1 MTSHLLEQITL
12 CVYLAEMKRSRFI
25 LPSILTAILVIVSG
39 IQATS
44 AQATQSLTVEGV
56 EFTWPDQVYAPQ
68 SLEESTNSF
77 FDVSYSNKSG
87 SDFYYVGYSMNEP
100 SGGVFPVFALKIG
113 VKNAST
119 GNLAGKMSFMYFLNF
134 TGPGNYPITL
144 CALKSLGAA
153 EVCAKSTVTF
163 VTTKPAPPK
172 VVAPPVVTPPVV
184 VAPPVV
190 TPPVAQAKKTITC
203 VKGKLTKKVTAVNPK
218 CPSGYKKK

>member
-1 MTSHLLEQITL
+1 MN
-12 CVYLAEMKRSRFI
+12 KSRFI
-25 LPSILTAILVIVSG
+25 LPALFTAILVIVSG
-39 IQATS
+39 IQATT

-77 FDVSYSNKSG
+77 LEVSYANKSG

-119 GNLAGKMSFMYFLNF
+119 GNLPGKMSFMYFLNF

-172 VVAPPVVTPPVV
+172 VVTPP
-184 VAPPVV
+184 AV
-190 TPPVAQAKKTITC
+190 TPPVANPPVANPPVAQVKKTITC
-203 VKGKLTKKVTAVNPK
+203 MKGKLTKKVTAVNPK